1 MPPWI
6 IAFLLAAGVFVQ
18 APTLRPDPARMCG
31 SCAEWN
37 VPREPFRIFGNAY
50 YVGTAGLS
58 SLLITSDQGHILLD
72 GGLPQSA
79 PAIDANIRA
88 LGFKTTDVKLI
99 AASHEHYDHVG
110 GIAALQRFTGAA
122 VAASP
127 AAARALAAG
136 MPTDDDPQ
144 IAFGREASAFPAVRN
159 VRIVRDG
166 QVLTAGPIAL
176 TAHLT
181 PGHTPGA
188 TTWSWQSCE
197 GARCL
202 NVVYVDSLNPVS
214 ADGFRFTGDAT
225 HASRVP
231 EFRASLA
238 KVAALPCDI
247 VISVHPGA
255 TDVAGKL
262 KRWQTRPDVNPFI
275 DASACTAYAKTQSDR
290 LDARVADE
298 RR

>member
-1 MPPWI
+1 M
-6 IAFLLAAGVFVQ
+6 A
-18 APTLRPDPARMCG
+18 
-31 SCAEWN
+31 
-37 VPREPFRIFGNAY
+37 
-50 YVGTAGLS
+50 
-58 SLLITSDQGHILLD
+58 
-72 GGLPQSA
+72 SA
-79 PAIDANIRA
+79 PAIEPVVIHAQMPPGVIGPDVATLEVRCFLVTTASGIVLVDTGLPGTSGVIGAA
-88 LGFKTTDVKLI
+88 LGRIGGGWSDVTDIVLTH
-99 AASHEHYDHVG
+99 SHYDHVG

-122 VAASP
+122 VAASD

-136 MPTDDDPQ
+136 VPTDDDPQ
-144 IAFGREASAFPAVRN
+144 IAFGREANAFPAVKN

-166 QVLTAGPIAL
+166 EVLTVGPIAL

-188 TTWSWQSCE
+188 TTWSWPSCE

-202 NVVYVDSLNPVS
+202 SVVYVDSLNPVA

-225 HASRVP
+225 NASRVP

-262 KRWQTRPDVNPFI
+262 KQWQARPDDNPFV
-275 DASACTAYAKTQSDR
+275 DASACRAYAKTQSDR